1 MQIEKEKMSMKKG
14 ILGALIAVAV
24 FATGLG
30 VMGFTAAQSGNLVNT
45 TQQVGIWVSG
55 EGKVTVVP
63 DVANLSLGVQVES
76 PTLSEANQK
85 ASAAMDALIS
95 VLKTQGV
102 ADKDI
107 KTQNFNIYPVYDY
120 SKETGASTIRGY
132 QVTNTVTVKVRVIAN
147 AGKIIDAA
155 VAAAGNAVR
164 VNSISFSVDDP
175 TKSIDQARELAL
187 LDAKAKAEQIAR
199 ITGVSLGSVSYVSDS
214 SSNVA
219 RVIAPSF
226 DSKAGAAGSTTP
238 ILPGDTDLTVSV
250 QVIYNIN

>member
-1 MQIEKEKMSMKKG
+1 MKKG
-14 ILGALIAVAV
+14 ILGAFIAVAV
-24 FATGLG
+24 FAIGLG
-30 VMGFTAAQSGNLVNT
+30 VMGFTAAQSGELINT

-55 EGKVTVVP
+55 EGKVTLVP
-63 DVANLSLGVQVES
+63 DIANLSLGVQVES
-76 PTLSEANQK
+76 PTLADANSK
-85 ASAAMDALIS
+85 ASTAMAALVN
-95 VLKTQGV
+95 VLKMQGV

-120 SKETGASTIRGY
+120 TKDVGTPVIRGY
-132 QVTNTVTVKVRVIAN
+132 QVTNTVTVKVRVISN

-155 VAAAGNAVR
+155 VAAAGDAIR

-175 TKSIDQARELAL
+175 TKSVDQARELAL

-199 ITGVSLGSVSYVSDS
+199 VTGVSLGSVSFVSDS

-219 RVIAPSF
+219 RIVAPSF
-226 DSKAGAAGSTTP
+226 DAKGGAAASTTP

-250 QVIYNIN
+250 QVIYNIK

>member
-1 MQIEKEKMSMKKG
+1 MKKG
-14 ILGALIAVAV
+14 ILGALIAIAIFAV
-24 FATGLG
+24 GMG
-30 VMGFTAAQSGNLVNT
+30 IMGFTAAQSGELVNT

-76 PTLSEANQK
+76 ATLADANQK
-85 ASAAMDALIS
+85 ASAAMEALIN
-95 VLKTQGV
+95 VLKTQGI

-120 SKETGASTIRGY
+120 TKDIGTPVIRGY
-132 QVTNTVTVKVRVIAN
+132 QVTNTVVVKVRVIAN
-147 AGKIIDAA
+147 AGKIIDAS
-155 VAAAGNAVR
+155 VAAAGDAVR

-199 ITGVSLGSVSYVSDS
+199 VTGVSLGSVSYVSDS
-214 SSNVA
+214 SSTAA
-219 RVIAPSF
+219 RVLPPSF

-250 QVIYNIN
+250 QVIYNIK